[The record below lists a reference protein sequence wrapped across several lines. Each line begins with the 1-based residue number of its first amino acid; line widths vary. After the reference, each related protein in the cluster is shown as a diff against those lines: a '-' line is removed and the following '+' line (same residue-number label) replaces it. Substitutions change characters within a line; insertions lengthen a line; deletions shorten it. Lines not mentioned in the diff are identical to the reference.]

1 MKKIT
6 LLTAIVVIAF
16 TTNAVAQSTA
26 TATAQTSARVITPI
40 TITKVVDLNFGN
52 LVATVAGGAIVL
64 PTSGARTGEA
74 AILAGANQKGTV
86 TAASFT
92 VTGETNFT
100 YAISLPPASFNV
112 SNSDTTPATM
122 SVGTFVSLPAS
133 TGSLVSGT
141 QTLLVGATI
150 TLAANQKAGAY
161 TNTSGL
167 AITVN
172 YN

>member
-6 LLTAIVVIAF
+6 LFTAIVMIAF

-26 TATAQTSARVITPI
+26 TTTATTSARVITPI
-40 TITKVVDLNFGN
+40 TITKSVDMNFGN

-64 PTSGARTGEA
+64 PTSGARTGDA
-74 AILAGANQKGTV
+74 AILAGATQKGNV
-86 TAASFT
+86 APASFT
-92 VTGETNFT
+92 VTGETDFT
-100 YAISLPPASFNV
+100 YAITLPPASFNV
-112 SNSDTTPATM
+112 SNGDTTPATM
-122 SVGTFVSLPAS
+122 TVGTFVSTPSS
-133 TGSLVSGT
+133 TGTLASGT
-141 QTLLVGATI
+141 QTLIVGATI

-161 TNTSGL
+161 TNASGL